1 MSEKKLRE
9 KLTILKAKAAAY
21 NCVLDLLKTQI
32 DDCSLSPIYRDVY
45 DSVWRMVNNVTR
57 MVNFAILGVE
67 LDLKKV
73 K

>member
-9 KLTILKAKAAAY
+9 KLTLLKAKAAAY

-32 DDCSLSPIYRDVY
+32 DDCSMSPVYRDVCG
-45 DSVWRMVNNVTR
+45 SVWRMVLNVRR
-57 MVNFAILGVE
+57 MVGYGINGVE
-67 LDLKKV
+67 FDLKRV